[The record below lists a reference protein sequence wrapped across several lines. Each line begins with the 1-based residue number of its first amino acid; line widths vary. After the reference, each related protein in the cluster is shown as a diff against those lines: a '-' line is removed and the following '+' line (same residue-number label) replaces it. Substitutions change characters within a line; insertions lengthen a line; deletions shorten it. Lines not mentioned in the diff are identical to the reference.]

1 MTQIAPSILSCDFA
15 NMAKDILAM
24 EKAGADAAHID
35 VMDGVFVPN
44 ISFGFP
50 IISAIRPYTKM
61 PFDVHLMITEPERYI
76 ERFIKAGADWV
87 TVHYEACKDVDKAI
101 GMIASAGKRVGLSI
115 KPATP
120 VSAILPYLD
129 RCDMILIMTVEP
141 GFGGQSLIP
150 ETLEK
155 VKELKAILVERGL
168 SHIEIEVDGGI
179 NAVTSKE
186 AIAAGADILVA
197 GSSVFSAPD
206 MKEGIAALRG

>member
-15 NMAKDILAM
+15 NMAKDIVTM

-50 IISAIRPYTKM
+50 IISAIRPYTEM

-87 TVHYEACKDVDKAI
+87 TVHYEACKDLDKAI
-101 GMIASAGKRVGLSI
+101 GLIAAANKRVGLSI

-155 VKELKAILVERGL
+155 VKELKAILRERGL
-168 SHIEIEVDGGI
+168 SRIKIEVDGGI
-179 NAVTSKE
+179 NKETARAAV
-186 AIAAGADILVA
+186 AAGADILVA

-206 MKEGIAALRG
+206 MKEAITSLRG

>member
-101 GMIASAGKRVGLSI
+101 DLIASAGKRVGISI

-129 RCDMILIMTVEP
+129 RVNMVLIMTVEP

-155 VKELKAILVERGL
+155 VKELKAILVERNL

-179 NAVTSKE
+179 NAKTAKE

-206 MKEGIAALRG
+206 MKEGIATLRG